1 MDKIKESLVFVVVVV
16 LTVLFLHL
24 VALFFEKKVFPQQI
38 RYVSRTKK
46 LSLTAM
52 FAALSGVLMSFEVPL
67 PFAPPFYQL
76 DISELPI
83 LMLSLYLG
91 PVAGVSGELLKVLVK
106 LLIKG
111 TSTAFVGDFAN
122 FLIGIS
128 MILPATLFY
137 HWRKTLKR
145 AIWSLALGGAVMTV
159 FGSMLNAFYLV
170 PKFAVMFG
178 LPLEAII
185 AMGTAVNSS
194 ITSLNTLVL
203 YAVVPFNLLK
213 SFIVSFLTYFLYKR
227 VEKILFKEKP
237 MKSDAAVK

>member
-16 LTVLFLHL
+16 LTVLLLHL

-38 RYVSRTKK
+38 RSVSRTKK

-111 TSTAFVGDFAN
+111 TSTALSA
-122 FLIGIS
+122 
-128 MILPATLFY
+128 ILQTSDRRFHDTARHSL
-137 HWRKTLKR
+137 LSLEENIKR
-145 AIWSLALGGAVMTV
+145 AILGLVLGGAVMTV

>member
-1 MDKIKESLVFVVVVV
+1 
-16 LTVLFLHL
+16 
-24 VALFFEKKVFPQQI
+24 
-38 RYVSRTKK
+38 
-46 LSLTAM
+46 M

-122 FLIGIS
+122 FLIGVS

-145 AIWSLALGGAVMTV
+145 AIWSLVLGSAVMTV

-237 MKSDAAVK
+237 IKSDAAVK

>member
-1 MDKIKESLVFVVVVV
+1 
-16 LTVLFLHL
+16 
-24 VALFFEKKVFPQQI
+24 
-38 RYVSRTKK
+38 
-46 LSLTAM
+46 
-52 FAALSGVLMSFEVPL
+52 
-67 PFAPPFYQL
+67 
-76 DISELPI
+76 
-83 LMLSLYLG
+83 
-91 PVAGVSGELLKVLVK
+91 
-106 LLIKG
+106 
-111 TSTAFVGDFAN
+111 AFVGDFAN
-122 FLIGIS
+122 FLIGVS

-237 MKSDAAVK
+237 IKSDAAVK

>member
-1 MDKIKESLVFVVVVV
+1 MDKVKASLVFVVIVVS
-16 LTVLFLHL
+16 TVLLLHL
-24 VALFFEKKVFPQQI
+24 VALFFEKKVYPEQI
-38 RYVSRTKK
+38 RSVSKTKK
-46 LSLTAM
+46 ISYTAM
-52 FAALSGVLMSFEVPL
+52 FAALSGVLMCFEVPL
-67 PFAPPFYQL
+67 PFAPPFYKM

-91 PVAGVSGELLKVLVK
+91 PVAGVSGEMLKVLVK

-122 FLIGIS
+122 FLVGIS
-128 MILPATLFY
+128 MILPASLIY

-145 AIWSLALGGAVMTV
+145 AVVGLVVGGVVMTV
-159 FGSMLNAFYLV
+159 FGSMLNAFYLI

-178 LPLEAII
+178 LPLDAII

-213 SFIVSFLTYFLYKR
+213 AVIVSFLTYFLYKR
-227 VEKILFKEKP
+227 VAKLLFKEKD
-237 MKSDAAVK
+237 SEVSA